1 VRVVTRTPSIR
12 DGDFLCPISGQEQ
25 ALTFRTRFGR
35 GKHFMSYRF
44 DFDTKNRIIRCRFE
58 GIVTDQAL
66 KNYYAVAAKLVASK
80 VPCSGILDMSAV
92 TSVDISPQTVRELAN
107 SPPTIPDPASPRFII
122 AASPHLFGLA
132 RMFELQGQET
142 RPNLHVVRS
151 AKEVWVILG
160 VEEPQFD
167 ESIQTE

>member
-1 VRVVTRTPSIR
+1 
-12 DGDFLCPISGQEQ
+12 
-25 ALTFRTRFGR
+25 
-35 GKHFMSYRF
+35 MSYSF
-44 DFDTKNRIIRCRFE
+44 DFDSKTRIIRCRFE
-58 GIVTDQAL
+58 GDITDQTL
-66 KNYYAVAAKLVASK
+66 KDYYGVATKLVASK
-80 VPCSGILDMSAV
+80 VPNAGILDMSAV

-107 SPPTIPDPASPRFII
+107 SRPTIPDPASPRFIV
-122 AASPHLFGLA
+122 AASPRLFGLA

>member
-1 VRVVTRTPSIR
+1 
-12 DGDFLCPISGQEQ
+12 
-25 ALTFRTRFGR
+25 
-35 GKHFMSYRF
+35 MSYCF
-44 DFDTKNRIIRCRFE
+44 DFDSKTRIIRCRFE
-58 GIVTDQAL
+58 GGITDQTL
-66 KNYYAVAAKLVASK
+66 KDYYGVAAKLVASK
-80 VPCSGILDMSAV
+80 VPNAGILDLSAV

-107 SPPTIPDPASPRFII
+107 STPTIPDLTSPRFIV
-122 AASPHLFGLA
+122 APSPRLFGLA